1 MTISV
6 VNGYV
11 CYSSCDASKAKKGQ
25 DPHPSTGLAKDV
37 DKESAPS
44 SLGRTDKPAVVFGGA
59 LRRTP
64 GADRIVPVDGV
75 AQADEP
81 TPSSRAGFSVDLLV

>member
-37 DKESAPS
+37 EEDGSSS
-44 SLGRTDKPAVVFGGA
+44 SLGRTDQPAVVFDGA
-59 LRRTP
+59 LRRT
-64 GADRIVPVDGV
+64 AAVDRIVPIDGV
-75 AQADEP
+75 AQPADP